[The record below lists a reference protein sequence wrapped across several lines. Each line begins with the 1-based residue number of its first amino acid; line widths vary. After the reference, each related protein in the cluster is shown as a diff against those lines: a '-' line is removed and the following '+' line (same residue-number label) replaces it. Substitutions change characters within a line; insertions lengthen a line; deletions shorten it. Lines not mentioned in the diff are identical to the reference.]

1 MNNYTVKQLA
11 DLAGVSR
18 RTLHFYDE
26 KGLLNPSSIGDNG
39 YRYYDD
45 NQLFQLQQILFYREL
60 GLELQQIKEIFSA
73 PDFDKVTALQLH
85 RETLQQKIARLQ
97 VLIQTVDTTIL
108 HLIGEVDMSK
118 KNIFEGFSEEKQ
130 KQYEKEAVDQWGDK
144 AAQSHKLWNSYSDQQ
159 KEEIMQ
165 EGNTIYLEIVENMEK
180 GSGSAEI
187 RALLVRWHEHLRYF
201 YEPSIEVLGGLGN
214 MYYDHPDFN
223 ATFTKIDPDLPAFLK
238 EAIAI
243 YVDELE
249 TKWLEREL
257 GILEE

>member
-1 MNNYTVKQLA
+1 MHNYTVKQLA

-60 GLELQQIKEIFSA
+60 GLELQQIKEIFTA

-130 KQYEKEAVDQWGDK
+130 KQYEKEAVDRWGET
-144 AAQSHKLWNSYSDQQ
+144 AVQSHKLWNSYSDER
-159 KEEIMQ
+159 KKEIMQ
-165 EGNTIYLEIVENMEK
+165 EGNTIYLEIAENMDK
-180 GSGSAEI
+180 GADSAKI
-187 RALLVRWHEHLRYF
+187 QGLLARWHEHLRNF
-201 YEPSIEVLGGLGN
+201 YEPSIEVLSGLGD
-214 MYYDHPDFN
+214 MYHDSPDFN
-223 ATFTKIDPDLPAFLK
+223 ATFTKIHPDLPVFLK
-238 EAIAI
+238 KAIAI
-243 YVDELE
+243 YVDDRSE
-249 TKWLEREL
+249 K
-257 GILEE
+257 